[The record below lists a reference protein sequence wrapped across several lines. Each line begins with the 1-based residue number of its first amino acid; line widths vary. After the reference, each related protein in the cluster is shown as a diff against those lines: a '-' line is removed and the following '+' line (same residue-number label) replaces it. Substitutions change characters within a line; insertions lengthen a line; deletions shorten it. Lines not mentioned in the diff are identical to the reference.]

1 MLMKATVCVLDE
13 NGKAKALLEVSD
25 SWKFIK
31 EDTDNSSFVMMVDP
45 ETVTHLDVVD
55 AVTPAWKLGDA
66 GSSRD
71 DWDTEEPLVE
81 KGTRPEDIPAAAEAY
96 EGFAGYHVKAVSGV
110 GKNGPFRYP
119 IVKFQTDFYE
129 NDCLLVSE
137 EVWLPDIPAAKKK
150 LDMLAEGYVVSEFGG
165 DPDVTWQNSYSLDV
179 PRR

>member
-1 MLMKATVCVLDE
+1 MKATVRILDE

-71 DWDTEEPLVE
+71 DRDTEDSLIKKEI
-81 KGTRPEDIPAAAEAY
+81 KPEDIPASGAY
-96 EGFAGYHVKAVSGV
+96 EGFAGYHVTAVSGV

-119 IVKFQTDFYE
+119 IVKFQTDFYDG
-129 NDCLLVSE
+129 DCLLGIRRRSRRHVAEQLLTRRAE
-137 EVWLPDIPAAKKK
+137 EVRT
-150 LDMLAEGYVVSEFGG
+150 VSM
-165 DPDVTWQNSYSLDV
+165 YS
-179 PRR
+179 RRLVATARRKVRRDF

>member
-1 MLMKATVCVLDE
+1 MKATVRILDE

-71 DWDTEEPLVE
+71 DRDTEDSLVRKE
-81 KGTRPEDIPAAAEAY
+81 IKPEDIPASGAY
-96 EGFAGYHVKAVSGV
+96 EGFAGYHVTAVSGV

-119 IVKFQTDFYE
+119 IVKFQTDFYDG
-129 NDCLLVSE
+129 DCLLVSE
-137 EVWLPDIPAAKKK
+137 EVWLPDIPAAKQK
-150 LDMLAEGYVVSEFGG
+150 LDTLAQGYVVSEFGG